1 MVATYGRRLSLAQG
15 TLVSCNTT
23 DVPNAIIPSKTLA
36 LLRALPAEAD
46 SVAGVQVT
54 ANQLMFKLG
63 GAMISSS
70 LVEGH
75 FPKYRDV
82 IPTDCDRVV
91 MLNTA
96 EFHSALKRAA
106 LLTNEESKGVRL
118 SFEKGGLTL
127 SSRASEQG
135 EATISLE
142 VDYSGEPVEIGFNPV
157 FLADVLRVAHSEEIT
172 FAFKEANRP
181 GVVRLGDD
189 FVHVVMPVNL
199 STG

>member
-1 MVATYGRRLSLAQG
+1 M
-15 TLVSCNTT
+15 NT
-23 DVPNAIIPSKTLA
+23 VKIGQ
-36 LLRALPAEAD
+36 LP
-46 SVAGVQVT
+46 
-54 ANQLMFKLG
+54 G
-63 GAMISSS
+63 GPFT
-70 LVEGH
+70 V
-75 FPKYRDV
+75 
-82 IPTDCDRVV
+82 
-91 MLNTA
+91 
-96 EFHSALKRAA
+96 ALKRAA

-118 SFEKGGLTL
+118 SFKKGGLTL

-142 VDYSGEPVEIGFNPV
+142 IDYSGEPVEIGFNPV
-157 FLADVLRVAHSEEIT
+157 FLADVLRVAHSEKIT